1 MNAAKVPQLKDSGNG
16 SSETRSRAP
25 NKRGNTT
32 KRGHPTGPRTLRGK
46 ERSRRN
52 AVKHS
57 VFSGAILFPAQ
68 WNKLPAEC
76 RKLYRSL
83 VSSRRPETP
92 EEKMLLEIIATTFFR
107 WRAVL
112 RLHIQLLQRCEPDPP
127 SDEFVRAVKKWAI
140 DAFFDSLPKKAL
152 DALLQVCREEVGDW
166 KKGENLPPFPPAEL
180 VREENRRL
188 ELFEQTIDKL
198 QRYEAHL
205 WRILSRSMSELERLQ
220 RMRLGEAVPPPL
232 KLELSR

>member
-1 MNAAKVPQLKDSGNG
+1 MNAAKVPQVKDSGNG
-16 SSETRSRAP
+16 SSETWSRAP
-25 NKRGNTT
+25 NKRGDTT

-46 ERSRRN
+46 ERSSRN
-52 AVKHS
+52 AVKHG
-57 VFSGAILFPAQ
+57 VFSGDILFPAQ

-92 EEKMLLEIIATTFFR
+92 EEKMLVEIIATTFFR
-107 WRAVL
+107 WRTVL
-112 RLHIQLLQRCEPDPP
+112 RLHIQLLQHCEPDPP
-127 SDEFVRAVKKWAI
+127 SDEFIRAVEKWAI
-140 DAFFDSLPKKAL
+140 AGFFDSLPEKAL
-152 DALLQVCREEVGDW
+152 NALLQVSREETDNFR
-166 KKGENLPPFPPAEL
+166 KGENLPPIPPALL

-205 WRILSRSMSELERLQ
+205 WRILSRAMSALERLQ
-220 RMRLGEAVPPPL
+220 RMRLGDRVPAPPVVDIQN
-232 KLELSR
+232 